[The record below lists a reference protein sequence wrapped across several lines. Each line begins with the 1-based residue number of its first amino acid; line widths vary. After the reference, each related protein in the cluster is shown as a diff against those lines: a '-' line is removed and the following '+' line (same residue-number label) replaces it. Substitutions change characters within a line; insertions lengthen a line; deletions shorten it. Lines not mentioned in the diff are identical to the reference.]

1 MAPGSPKSD
10 KPYRRAP
17 SGVRGD
23 RTGHKGPRQ
32 KRARAEKPDAIA
44 RDPAARPPV
53 VAIVGRPNVG
63 KSTLLNAF
71 ARSLVSIVE
80 PTPGVTRDRVSV
92 LVTLADRSVELVDT
106 GGIGIVDRQGLAP
119 FVEKQVDEAVA
130 RADVVLFVVDARDG
144 VMPLDR
150 AVADR
155 LRPCKVPVLLVANKA
170 ETERVGW
177 AVGEMHALGYGE
189 PLKVSAKE
197 GHGLDR
203 LEAELGARLPAGP
216 TTPRRMP
223 EPALQ
228 LAVVGRVNAGKSS
241 LVNALVHEERMI
253 VSEVPG
259 TTRDSVDVRFERD
272 GEAFVVIDTAGMRKE
287 RVVQNSLEFY
297 AKRRSERALRRADV
311 TALVI
316 DATADLS
323 RMDREI
329 AGLAVAE
336 LRPLVLVVNKWDLA
350 PEDLSTETYVKY
362 LNKTMP
368 GLDHVPVVFTSAK
381 TGRNVWKVVEVAR
394 SLLRQSRTRVPTAKL
409 NKVLETGYAMR
420 KPKQRHGR
428 VGKVYYGTQVD
439 VSPPT
444 VVVFVDDPALFDDA
458 YRRYLVNR
466 LRAGLPFPE
475 VPLRIEF
482 RARMRSPSKNLLGPK
497 PTDR

>member
-130 RADVVLFVVDARDG
+130 RAAVVLFVVDARDG

-259 TTRDSVDVRFERD
+259 TTRDSVDVRFELD
-272 GEAFVVIDTAGMRKE
+272 GKTFVAIDTPGLKRMKSLA
-287 RVVQNSLEFY
+287 NDLEFY
-297 AKRRSERALRRADV
+297 SIHRAQRSVRRADV
-311 TALVI
+311 VLLFFDAGQRISKVDKQLCQYI
-316 DATADLS
+316 DQQYKPC
-323 RMDREI
+323 I
-329 AGLAVAE
+329 F
-336 LRPLVLVVNKWDLA
+336 VVNKWDLA
-350 PEDLSTETYVKY
+350 LEKGMTSEKWSKY
-362 LNKTMP
+362 LFDSFASMR
-368 GLDHVPVVFTSAK
+368 HVPVALV
-381 TGRNVWKVVEVAR
+381 
-394 SLLRQSRTRVPTAKL
+394 TAKDSRNIRKL
-409 NKVLETGYAMR
+409 INLE
-420 KPKQRHGR
+420 
-428 VGKVYYGTQVD
+428 
-439 VSPPT
+439 
-444 VVVFVDDPALFDDA
+444 
-458 YRRYLVNR
+458 
-466 LRAGLPFPE
+466 
-475 VPLRIEF
+475 
-482 RARMRSPSKNLLGPK
+482 
-497 PTDR
+497 